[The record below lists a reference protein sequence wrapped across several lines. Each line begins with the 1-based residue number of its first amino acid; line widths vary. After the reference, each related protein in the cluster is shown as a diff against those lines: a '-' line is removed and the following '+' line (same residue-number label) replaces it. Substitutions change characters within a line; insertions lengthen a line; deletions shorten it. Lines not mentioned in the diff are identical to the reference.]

1 MAHCFIL
8 KSKYCMSRYMMSIEQ
23 RHFPMETWEARRQ
36 SPESQGKLG
45 LLGAERIKV

>member
-1 MAHCFIL
+1 
-8 KSKYCMSRYMMSIEQ
+8 MSRYTMSIEQ